1 MCDPPRAL
9 WQTSLMAQGATCRDT
24 WILIDYA
31 IFTGAVSAFADL
43 VLAVYPTLV
52 LMKLHMSLRKRL
64 ALCTALSLGAVAG
77 AMAIVKCFQLPNL
90 ADLAD
95 STYATADLVIWT
107 SVESNVVILASCIPT
122 LQPLIELA
130 LGKRTLKS
138 TSKYPYQSSE
148 RRHESSYW
156 SKKSA
161 PAKNADL
168 QITNVES
175 QECILGSDKNQAV
188 EGHQLGHIRRTD
200 NVVVEYETTSQTGKI
215 HEERSPW

>member
-1 MCDPPRAL
+1 MCLIDKKL
-9 WQTSLMAQGATCRDT
+9 TSL
-24 WILIDYA
+24 LY
-31 IFTGAVSAFADL
+31 
-43 VLAVYPTLV
+43 
-52 LMKLHMSLRKRL
+52 
-64 ALCTALSLGAVAG
+64 
-77 AMAIVKCFQLPNL
+77 
-90 ADLAD
+90 
-95 STYATADLVIWT
+95 

-138 TSKYPYQSSE
+138 SSKYPYQSSE

-161 PAKNADL
+161 PAKDADL